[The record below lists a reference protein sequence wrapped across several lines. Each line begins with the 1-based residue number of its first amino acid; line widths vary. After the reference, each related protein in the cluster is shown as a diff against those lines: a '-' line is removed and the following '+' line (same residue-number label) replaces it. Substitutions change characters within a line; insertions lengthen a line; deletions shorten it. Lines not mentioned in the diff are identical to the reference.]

1 MKKSKYYRKITESL
15 PQPLKKKAKKAVAYV
30 KPGLKSENLI
40 YHWTRFFI
48 LFLVLTFIFMS
59 YVAGQIYI
67 KGIELKEKH
76 ANTVGELVY
85 WEGVVRDHPNFP
97 DALYNAAIF
106 SYQIGDDG
114 KAIKYVD
121 RAIKLDPDFTDAVE
135 FRKKL
140 E

>member
-76 ANTVGELVY
+76 ASTVGELVY
-85 WEGVVRDHPNFP
+85 WE
-97 DALYNAAIF
+97 
-106 SYQIGDDG
+106 
-114 KAIKYVD
+114 
-121 RAIKLDPDFTDAVE
+121 
-135 FRKKL
+135 
-140 E
+140 